1 MLFIEDL
8 FNRVFSPRFNPFYYL
23 GAIAFLFLWFVLGS
37 GIYLLF
43 YYRINVDEAYNSLE
57 YLTKNQWWLG
67 GIMRSVHRYASD
79 GLMLAMVLHLVRE
92 FLNDRYRNW
101 RWVAWVSGAAL
112 MIVFWVE
119 GVTGYWMVWDQR
131 SLVIASIT
139 TKFIDFLPIFGEPLA
154 RAFLSNGAVSNL
166 LFIGIIFVHLSLPT
180 LILIAA
186 WIHLVR
192 ISRPIVNPPAL
203 LNKAIGVLLLAMCII
218 VPATSQMPADL
229 TIAAARFGIDWL
241 YLPIYPMMAALPAW
255 YSWLIVGVGT
265 IILTLLPWTIKSE
278 NLAKAEII
286 LENCNGCELCFKDC
300 PYEAVYMRKRT
311 DGRPYEF
318 EAVVVEKK
326 CASCGLCVGACDFHA
341 VDLTDRTENQIKDEI
356 TKLLEY
362 QTNDGTDKRF
372 FTPQAIN
379 EQKILAVVCGYGV
392 HMKGLINPD
401 TRALKDM
408 PNVRVMILPCAAM
421 LQPSMMEHA
430 FIKGADGIFISG
442 CEVNDCYFREGNRW
456 LEERVLNNR
465 PPVLK
470 KKAVDPKRIKIVWMS
485 AIHTNKFFDEL
496 INFNNELKTKKTD
509 TKMVI
514 HRFVKNKLSLSG
526 IAILTLAAA
535 VTLYL
540 SDAPYTF
547 FKESDSLL
555 VFSFKHS
562 GKPSKIKKALPDEEL
577 EKLPKHMRPKSE
589 VVVKRFPVYA
599 EINIDGKTVMAEA
612 FRPAGLWQNGSSFAF
627 EKIVVEPGRHKMII
641 KLSESNNPN
650 KADYVYEDTI
660 DFKAGRTVTFD
671 FDEKEKRFVI
681 AR

>member
-1 MLFIEDL
+1 MYRKILSVGHTVMLFIEDL

-23 GAIAFLFLWFVLGS
+23 GAIAFFFLWFVLGS

-57 YLTKNQWWLG
+57 YLTKEQWWLG
-67 GIMRSVHRYASD
+67 GIMRSIHRYASD

-101 RWVAWVSGAAL
+101 RWVAWVSGVAL

-119 GVTGYWMVWDQR
+119 GITGYWMVWDQR

-154 RAFLSNGAVSNL
+154 RAFLSNSTVSNL
-166 LFIGIIFVHLSLPT
+166 LFIGIIFLHLSLPT
-180 LILIAA
+180 LLLIAA

-192 ISRPIVNPPAL
+192 ISRPVVNPPAL
-203 LNKAIGVLLLAMCII
+203 LNKAIGILLLAMCII

-241 YLPIYPMMAALPAW
+241 YLPIYPLMAALPVW
-255 YSWLIVGVGT
+255 YSWLIVGIGA
-265 IILTLLPWTIKSE
+265 IILTFIPWSIKSE
-278 NLAKAEII
+278 RLAKAEII

-341 VDLTDRTENQIKDEI
+341 VDLPDRTENYINNEI
-356 TKLLEY
+356 ASLLKFS
-362 QTNDGTDKRF
+362 TDA
-372 FTPQAIN
+372 P
-379 EQKILAVVCGYGV
+379 KILAVVCGYGV
-392 HMKGLINPD
+392 QMKGLINPD

-408 PNVRVMILPCAAM
+408 PNVRVMLLPCAAM

-442 CEVNDCYFREGNRW
+442 CEANDCHFREGNRW
-456 LEERVLNNR
+456 LEERILNNR

-470 KKAVDPKRIKIVWMS
+470 KKAIDPKKVRVRWFS
-485 AIHTNKFFDEL
+485 AIHIKDFFNEL
-496 INFNNELKTKKTD
+496 KDFNNELKTGNIEKET
-509 TKMVI
+509 VA
-514 HRFVKNKLSLSG
+514 HRFIKNKLTFSG
-526 IAILTLAAA
+526 ILILTLAAA
-535 VTLYL
+535 ITLYL

-562 GKPSKIKKALPDEEL
+562 GRPSKIKKALSGAEI
-577 EKLPKHMRPKSE
+577 EKLLKHMRPRTE
-589 VVVKRFPVYA
+589 VVLKRFPVYA
-599 EINIDGKTVMAEA
+599 EIYMDGKMVMAQA
-612 FRPAGLWQNGSSFAF
+612 FKPAGLWQNGSSFAF
-627 EKIVVEPGRHKMII
+627 EKIIVVPGRHKMII
-641 KLSESNNPN
+641 KLSESNNPG
-650 KADYVYEDTI
+650 KFDYIYEDII
-660 DFKAGRTVTFD
+660 DFEPGKAIAFD
-671 FDEKEKRFVI
+671 FDEKEKRFVT